1 MHLNQLRALKSFN
14 CRPSSTLSLSFISH
28 AFWNADACRCD
39 IMETEGNVT
48 LKYLSSPL
56 FYLNFVLSKWPQV
69 EELKVLLKKQQKVW
83 EEGNGGGL
91 TKPVLFPTH
100 ISMAETWSPGV
111 ISDKV
116 SLLSLPSS
124 SFTGGMAWRTL
135 FMRGGSVGRED
146 HEFLSLQSE
155 GAQDPRFP
163 FGLPLHSF
171 PANLSQAFS
180 TAWGCCGQSAGP
192 ST

>member
-1 MHLNQLRALKSFN
+1 M
-14 CRPSSTLSLSFISH
+14 
-28 AFWNADACRCD
+28 
-39 IMETEGNVT
+39 
-48 LKYLSSPL
+48 
-56 FYLNFVLSKWPQV
+56 
-69 EELKVLLKKQQKVW
+69 LLKKQQKVW
-83 EEGNGGGL
+83 EEGTGGGL
-91 TKPVLFPTH
+91 TKPVIFPTH

-192 ST
+192 ALGHVEPHPIGLCPSSPCSEHYFPAWLCHMEICAL